1 MSGED
6 EKRIADRRA
15 ASRMNEKEEQ
25 ATAANADEATEASE
39 ASAGPAPE
47 TRLAEER
54 EKAERYYKNWQ
65 RAAADLA
72 NYKRRV
78 EQERSEQARLANA
91 ALVINLL
98 PLVDDMDRAIATLD
112 STLAGLNWAQGM
124 VAIHRKLQQLL
135 ESMGA
140 QEIAAEGEPFDPAVH
155 EAVGRQPG
163 EENRVLHVVQKGYR
177 LGDRVVRPAMVIV
190 GTGETEAGA
199 ADGTEP

>member
-6 EKRIADRRA
+6 EKQIADRRA
-15 ASRMNEKEEQ
+15 ASRMNEQ
-25 ATAANADEATEASE
+25 QGEATQ
-39 ASAGPAPE
+39 PNAPE
-47 TRLAEER
+47 AGGEAAEPTPEAQLAEER

-78 EQERSEQARLANA
+78 EQERAEHARLANA

-98 PLVDDMDRAIATLD
+98 PIVDDMDRAIATLD

-135 ESMGA
+135 ESMGV
-140 QEIAAEGEPFDPAVH
+140 QEIAAEGELFDPSVH

-163 EENRVLHVVQKGYR
+163 DENRVLHVVQKGYR
-177 LGDRVVRPAMVIV
+177 LGERVVRPAMVIV
-190 GTGETEAGA
+190 GTGEPDAG
-199 ADGTEP
+199 GTDTKET

>member
-15 ASRMNEKEEQ
+15 ASHMNEDGKEDQ
-25 ATAANADEATEASE
+25 AAAANAGESTDAPSNATPEA
-39 ASAGPAPE
+39 
-47 TRLAEER
+47 RLAEEQ

-98 PLVDDMDRAIATLD
+98 PIVDDMDRAIATLD

-135 ESMGA
+135 ESMGV

-190 GTGETEAGA
+190 GTGQTEAGDA
-199 ADGTEP
+199 GGSAT